1 MRFTLEIKMDNAAF
15 EDDPSCEVSRI
26 LRDAAKRIDGHPH
39 FSPGHEQ
46 PLYDINGN
54 HVGYFDVWDE

>member
-15 EDDPSCEVSRI
+15 EDDPSYEVARI
-26 LRDAAKRIDGHPH
+26 LKETAKRIEGHPH

-46 PLYDINGN
+46 PLHDVNGN
-54 HVGYFDVWDE
+54 TVGCFDVWAD